1 MGGCAMKIFLWALA
15 MAFLSLSFIACGD
28 SPEKFVNDV
37 VNSGIKC
44 ETHEYDKAKC
54 DELAVEFRA
63 RNHNFSEDEQRRIQK
78 QVVEKFF
85 IELKKLNDKNAKE
98 GPTL

>member
-1 MGGCAMKIFLWALA
+1 MKIFLWALA
-15 MAFLSLSFIACGD
+15 MAFLSLSFTACGD

-44 ETHEYDKAKC
+44 ETREYDKAKC
-54 DELAVEFRA
+54 DELAVEFRE

-78 QVVEKFF
+78 LVVEKFF
-85 IELKKLNDKNAKE
+85 IELKKLNEKNTKE

>member
-1 MGGCAMKIFLWALA
+1 MGGWAMKIFLWALIVA
-15 MAFLSLSFIACGD
+15 VVSLSFTACGD

-44 ETHEYDKAKC
+44 EIREYDKAKC

>member
-15 MAFLSLSFIACGD
+15 MAFLSLSFTACGD

-44 ETHEYDKAKC
+44 ETREYDKAKC
-54 DELAVEFRA
+54 DELAVEFRE

-85 IELKKLNDKNAKE
+85 IELKKLNEKNAKD

>member
-1 MGGCAMKIFLWALA
+1 MGGCTMKMFLWSLT
-15 MAFLSLSFIACGD
+15 MIFLSLLFTACGD

-37 VNSGIKC
+37 VDSGIKC

-54 DELAVEFRA
+54 DQLAVEFRS
-63 RNHNFSEDEQRRIQK
+63 RNHNLKKKKKKRIQK

-85 IELKKLNDKNAKE
+85 IELKKLNDKNSKA
-98 GPTL
+98 GSTL

>member
-1 MGGCAMKIFLWALA
+1 MKMFLWALIVIA
-15 MAFLSLSFIACGD
+15 VSLSLTACGD

-37 VNSGIKC
+37 VESGIKC

-63 RNHNFSEDEQRRIQK
+63 RNHNFSEDEQNEIRK
-78 QVVEKFF
+78 KVVERFY
-85 IELKKLNDKNAKE
+85 IELKKLDVESVKVGSA
-98 GPTL
+98 L

>member
-15 MAFLSLSFIACGD
+15 MAFLSLSFTACGD

-44 ETHEYDKAKC
+44 ETREYDKAKC
-54 DELAVEFRA
+54 DQLAVEFRE
-63 RNHNFSEDEQRRIQK
+63 RTHNFSEEEQRRIQK

-85 IELKKLNDKNAKE
+85 IELKKLNEKNAKD

>member
-1 MGGCAMKIFLWALA
+1 MKIFLWALA
-15 MAFLSLSFIACGD
+15 MAFLSLSFTACGD

-44 ETHEYDKAKC
+44 ETREYDKAKC
-54 DELAVEFRA
+54 DQLAVEFRE
-63 RNHNFSEDEQRRIQK
+63 RTHNFSEEEQRQIQK

-85 IELKKLNDKNAKE
+85 IELKKLNDKNAKD

>member
-1 MGGCAMKIFLWALA
+1 MKIFLWALA
-15 MAFLSLSFIACGD
+15 MAFLSLSFTACGD

-44 ETHEYDKAKC
+44 ETREYDKAKC
-54 DELAVEFRA
+54 DELAVEFRE

-78 QVVEKFF
+78 LVVEKFF
-85 IELKKLNDKNAKE
+85 IELKKLNEKNAKE

>member
-1 MGGCAMKIFLWALA
+1 MKIFLWALTV
-15 MAFLSLSFIACGD
+15 AFMSLCFTACGD

-37 VNSGIKC
+37 VDSGIKC

-54 DELAVEFRA
+54 DQLAVEFRT
-63 RNHNFSEDEQRRIQK
+63 RNHHFSEEEQKVIQK

-85 IELKKLNDKNAKE
+85 KELKKINDKNAKSD
-98 GPTL
+98 PML

>member
-1 MGGCAMKIFLWALA
+1 MKIFLWALA
-15 MAFLSLSFIACGD
+15 MAFLSLSFTACGD

-44 ETHEYDKAKC
+44 ETREYDKAKC
-54 DELAVEFRA
+54 DELAVEFRE

-85 IELKKLNDKNAKE
+85 IELKKLNEKNAKE

>member
-1 MGGCAMKIFLWALA
+1 MKIFLWALA
-15 MAFLSLSFIACGD
+15 MAFLSLSFTACGD

-44 ETHEYDKAKC
+44 ETREYDKAKC
-54 DELAVEFRA
+54 DQLAVEFRE
-63 RNHNFSEDEQRRIQK
+63 RTHNFSEEEQKRIQK

-85 IELKKLNDKNAKE
+85 IELKKLNDKNAKD

>member
-1 MGGCAMKIFLWALA
+1 MEGRAMKIFLWALA
-15 MAFLSLSFIACGD
+15 MAFLSLSFTACGD

-44 ETHEYDKAKC
+44 ETREYDKAKC
-54 DELAVEFRA
+54 DELAVEFRE

-85 IELKKLNDKNAKE
+85 IELKKLNEKNAKD

>member
-15 MAFLSLSFIACGD
+15 MAFLSLSFTACGD

-44 ETHEYDKAKC
+44 ETREYDKAKC
-54 DELAVEFRA
+54 DELAVEFRE

-78 QVVEKFF
+78 LVVEKFF
-85 IELKKLNDKNAKE
+85 IELKKLNEKNTKE

>member
-1 MGGCAMKIFLWALA
+1 MKIFLWALA
-15 MAFLSLSFIACGD
+15 MAFLSLSFTACGD

-44 ETHEYDKAKC
+44 ETREYDKAKC
-54 DELAVEFRA
+54 DELAVEFRE
-63 RNHNFSEDEQRRIQK
+63 RNHNFSEDEQRRIRK

-85 IELKKLNDKNAKE
+85 IELKKLNEKNAKE

>member
-1 MGGCAMKIFLWALA
+1 MKIFLWALIVA
-15 MAFLSLSFIACGD
+15 VVSLSFTACGD

-44 ETHEYDKAKC
+44 EIREYDKAKC

>member
-15 MAFLSLSFIACGD
+15 MAFLSLSFTACGD

-44 ETHEYDKAKC
+44 ETREYDKAKC
-54 DELAVEFRA
+54 DELAVEFRE

-78 QVVEKFF
+78 LVVEKFF
-85 IELKKLNDKNAKE
+85 IELKKLNEKNAKE

>member
-1 MGGCAMKIFLWALA
+1 MKIFLWALA
-15 MAFLSLSFIACGD
+15 MAFLSLSFTACGD

-44 ETHEYDKAKC
+44 ETREYDKAKC
-54 DELAVEFRA
+54 DELAVEFRE

-85 IELKKLNDKNAKE
+85 IELKKLNEKNAKD

>member
-1 MGGCAMKIFLWALA
+1 MKIFLWALA
-15 MAFLSLSFIACGD
+15 MAFLSLSFTACGD

-44 ETHEYDKAKC
+44 ETREYDKAKC
-54 DELAVEFRA
+54 DQLAVEFRE
-63 RNHNFSEDEQRRIQK
+63 RTHNFSEEEQRRIQK

-85 IELKKLNDKNAKE
+85 IELKKLNEKNAKD

>member
-1 MGGCAMKIFLWALA
+1 MKMFLWSLT
-15 MAFLSLSFIACGD
+15 MIFLSLLFTACGD

-37 VNSGIKC
+37 VDSGIKC
-44 ETHEYDKAKC
+44 ETREYDKAKC
-54 DELAVEFRA
+54 DQLAVEFRE
-63 RNHNFSEDEQRRIQK
+63 RTHNFSEEGQKAIQK

-85 IELKKLNDKNAKE
+85 IELKKLNGKNAKD